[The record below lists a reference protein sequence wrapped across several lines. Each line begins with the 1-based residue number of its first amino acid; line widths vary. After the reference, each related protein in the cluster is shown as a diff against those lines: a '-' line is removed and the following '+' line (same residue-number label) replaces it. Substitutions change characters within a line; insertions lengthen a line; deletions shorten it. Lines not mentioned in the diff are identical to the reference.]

1 MIELYIPLSLSIASM
16 HVCMPFSIIAY
27 LLVCFSCLSMWEMLC
42 EYGVCIS
49 RSNHAVFN
57 PDHQELDVRRL
68 SCLPFRNCVS
78 FSFHSFKY
86 LKVFQY
92 GNCSVSEATELSLSK
107 SMLYKADKAS

>member
-1 MIELYIPLSLSIASM
+1 MIELYIPLSLSIVSM

-49 RSNHAVFN
+49 RSNHAVLN
-57 PDHQELDVRRL
+57 PDHQELNVRRL

-78 FSFHSFKY
+78 FLFLHLSIIHDNSSNI
-86 LKVFQY
+86 L
-92 GNCSVSEATELSLSK
+92 LSLFFFH
-107 SMLYKADKAS
+107 DAS